1 MNAGSSPS
9 STAVRAAR
17 PQKRD
22 RQHGCLADGDRD
34 DGRDDDDDDDD
45 DCDDADNDGRDD
57 DIVIV
62 VVVVMS
68 AMVVMAVV
76 QSWPR
81 SSASGCE
88 LSGTVESTAD
98 TRSTR

>member
-1 MNAGSSPS
+1 MNAGSFPS

-22 RQHGCLADGDRD
+22 RQHACLADDN
-34 DGRDDDDDDDD
+34 RDDDDDDDD
-45 DCDDADNDGRDD
+45 DFDDADNDGRDD

-68 AMVVMAVV
+68 AMVVVAVV